1 MIYETKVRAALLA
14 GVALATMAHAG
25 TAAAQQAEETT
36 QLETIEVQGRGGGA
50 IAFDGSGVKPVD
62 GYVPAATTTGTKT
75 DTPVVLIPQSVGVV
89 GRQQMD
95 DLGAQKA
102 DEAVRYS
109 AGVFAQPFGEDSDT
123 NWFYIRGFDA
133 TQTGVYRDGM
143 QLYSF
148 AFGNYFQDSY
158 LLERV
163 EVLRGASA
171 SLYGG
176 GNVGGIINYVSKR
189 PLDADFNQV
198 EVGIDNYPTA
208 FAAFDVNKVI
218 PNDLV
223 TKGDPLPPVWKYRI
237 TGKLEGGDGYAKHE
251 DGIRGV
257 IQGAA
262 TYQPNAGTDVT
273 VYANYMRVD
282 QNHGA
287 SDFLPYYGTVKRAT
301 SADGTIDLGRI
312 DRKEN
317 YSDPDIDDYNRRQFM
332 VGYELNH
339 DLDDVWTVNTRA
351 RFAYSDLNEAQLYP
365 FGYGFAPRP
374 SAGNTRLSRINFAHD
389 TQSYSFTT
397 DNNLVGKF
405 STGGIDHTL
414 LMGLD
419 YKFYGIDEVQA
430 SSIGTPANL
439 NNPDLKQP
447 QPPVAPYLD
456 ETTGLHQAGAFI
468 QDQARFGGGF
478 IATLNGR
485 YDRIW
490 IDGDYSRIINPTT
503 GAVVDN
509 GQNIELKKGRFS
521 GRAGLG
527 YEFENGV
534 VPYVSIASTFNPLI
548 GNNLT
553 AAGRSP
559 FQPETGLQYEAGV
572 KWAPTWFSGIFTA
585 SIFDLTKKNVVTGPF
600 LAQTQLGKVRSRGVE
615 FEAQAN
621 LTENW
626 KLLAAFTA
634 YQLKILKG
642 TGTDPITFAP
652 IDLAGQQPF
661 LVPEVVGSA
670 FLDYTFTTGSLKGL
684 GLGAGVRY
692 LGKSMASQPNSF
704 TFANG
709 ERVTPKVPSATLF
722 DAAVRY
728 QWDNYKVGLNVTNLF
743 DKRFVS
749 GCQGINVCSYGE
761 GRRALVKASYTW

>member
-1 MIYETKVRAALLA
+1 MIYNSKMHAALLA
-14 GVALATMAHAG
+14 GVALAAMTHAG
-25 TAAAQQAEETT
+25 TAAAQGADGAT
-36 QLETIEVQGRGGGA
+36 QLEAIEVQGRGGGGA
-50 IAFDGSGVKPVD
+50 IAFDGSGVKPVN
-62 GYVPAATTTGTKT
+62 GYVPAATTTGAKT

-301 SADGTIDLGRI
+301 SLDGTIDLGRI

-317 YSDPDIDDYNRRQFM
+317 YSDPDVDDYNRRQFM

-374 SAGNTRLSRINFAHD
+374 SAGNTQLSRINFAHD

-439 NNPDLKQP
+439 DNPDLKQP

-490 IDGDYSRIINPTT
+490 VDGDYSRV
-503 GAVVDN
+503 GSDD
-509 GQNIELKKGRFS
+509 GRNIKLEKGRFS

-527 YEFENGV
+527 YEFENGL

-548 GNNLT
+548 GTNNVIDPVT
-553 AAGRSP
+553 FRITDRSP
-559 FQPETGLQYEAGV
+559 FKPETGLQYEAGV
-572 KWAPTWFSGIFTA
+572 KWAPTSFPGIFTA
-585 SIFDLTKKNVVTGPF
+585 SIFDLKKKNVVSGPF
-600 LAQTQLGKVRSRGVE
+600 NAQNQIGEVRSRG
-615 FEAQAN
+615 FELEGQAN

-626 KLLAAFTA
+626 KLIGAFTA
-634 YQLKILKG
+634 YQLKILKDDNPLNVG
-642 TGTDPITFAP
+642 E
-652 IDLAGQQPF
+652 QPF
-661 LVPEVVGSA
+661 LVPEVIGSA
-670 FLDYTFTTGSLKGL
+670 FLDYTFTTGALKGL
-684 GLGAGVRY
+684 GLGGGLRY
-692 LGKSMASQPNSF
+692 LGKSEATQPN
-704 TFANG
+704 T
-709 ERVTPKVPSATLF
+709 VKVPDTTLF

-728 QWDNYKVGLNVTNLF
+728 QWDNYKVSLNVTNLL
-743 DKRFVS
+743 DKRYVS

>member
-1 MIYETKVRAALLA
+1 MIYVSKRRAALLA
-14 GVALATMAHAG
+14 SVAFATLAHTG
-25 TAAAQQAEETT
+25 YAAAQQADGTT
-36 QLETIEVQGRGGGA
+36 QLDAIEVQGRGGGNL
-50 IAFDGSGVKPVD
+50 IAFDGSGVAPVN

-102 DEAVRYS
+102 DEATRYS
-109 AGVFAQPFGEDSDT
+109 AGVFSQPFGDDTDT

-143 QLYSF
+143 QLYSY
-148 AFGNYFQDSY
+148 AFGNFYQDTY
-158 LLERV
+158 LVERV

-176 GNVGGIINYVSKR
+176 GNIGGIINYVSKR
-189 PLDADFNQV
+189 PLDADFSQV

-223 TKGDPLPPVWKYRI
+223 TKGDPLPPVWKYRV

-262 TYQPNAGTDVT
+262 TYTPNAGTDVT
-273 VYANYMRVD
+273 VYANYTHAD
-282 QNHGA
+282 QNHG
-287 SDFLPYYGTVKRAT
+287 SGDFLPYYGTVKDAT
-301 SADGTIDLGRI
+301 SADGTINLGKI
-312 DRKEN
+312 GRKTN
-317 YSDPDIDDYNRRQFM
+317 FTDPDLDDHDRRQFM

-339 DLDDVWTVNTRA
+339 DIDDVWTVNTKA
-351 RFAYSDLNEAQLYP
+351 RFAYSHLKEQLLYP
-365 FGYGFAPRP
+365 FGYGFAARP
-374 SAGNTRLSRINFAHD
+374 SAGNTQLARINFAHD
-389 TQSYSFTT
+389 TETFSFTT

-419 YKFYGIDEVQA
+419 YKMYYIDEVQA
-430 SSIGTPANL
+430 SSIGTSVDIH
-439 NNPDLKQP
+439 NPDLNQP
-447 QPPVAPYLD
+447 QPGVVPYLD
-456 ETTGLHQAGAFI
+456 QTSKLHQAGAFI
-468 QDQARFGGGF
+468 QDQARFGDGF

-490 IDGDYSRIINPTT
+490 LDGDSRLSND
-503 GAVVDN
+503 VKM
-509 GQNIELKKGRFS
+509 EKGRFS

-527 YEFENGV
+527 YEFENGI
-534 VPYVSIASTFNPLI
+534 VPYVSVASTFNPLI
-548 GNNLT
+548 GYNSVGGVNE
-553 AAGRSP
+553 P
-559 FQPETGLQYEAGV
+559 FKPETGIQYEAGI
-572 KWAPTWFSGIFTA
+572 KWSPTAFPAIFTA
-585 SIFDLTKKNVVTGPF
+585 SVFDLTKKNVVSGPF
-600 LAQTQLGKVRSRGVE
+600 NAQNQIGEVRSRGFE
-615 FEAQAN
+615 LEAQAN

-634 YQLKILKG
+634 YDLEIQKGVGADPVTGAPVSLKG
-642 TGTDPITFAP
+642 E
-652 IDLAGQQPF
+652 QPF
-661 LVPEVVGSA
+661 LVPEVIGSA
-670 FLDYTFTTGSLKGL
+670 FLDYTFTAGQLKGL
-684 GLGAGVRY
+684 SLGGGVRY
-692 LGKSMASQPNSF
+692 IGKSEATQPN
-704 TFANG
+704 T
-709 ERVTPKVPSATLF
+709 VKVPDATLV

-728 QWDNYKVGLNVTNLF
+728 QWDNYKVSLNVTNLF

-749 GCQGINVCSYGE
+749 GCQGINVCSFGE
-761 GRRALVKASYTW
+761 GRRALVRASYTW

>member
-1 MIYETKVRAALLA
+1 VIYLSKLNAALLA
-14 GVALATMAHAG
+14 GVALAVMARAPD
-25 TAAAQQAEETT
+25 AAAQQADGVT
-36 QLETIEVQGRGGGA
+36 QLEAIEVQGRGSGGA
-50 IAFDGSGVKPVD
+50 IAFDGSGVAPVQ

-95 DLGAQKA
+95 DLGAQKT

-109 AGVFAQPFGEDSDT
+109 AGVFTQPFGEDTDT

-133 TQTGVYRDGM
+133 TQTGVYRDSM

-148 AFGNYFQDSY
+148 AFGNFYQDSY

-176 GNVGGIINYVSKR
+176 GNIGGIINYVSKR
-189 PLDADFNQV
+189 PLDADFNQI

-218 PNDLV
+218 ANDLV
-223 TKGDPLPPVWKYRI
+223 TKGDPLPPVWKYRV

-273 VYANYMRVD
+273 VYANYTHAD
-282 QNHGA
+282 QNHGS

-301 SADGTIDLGRI
+301 SEDGSIDLGRI
-312 DRKEN
+312 GRKTN
-317 YSDPDIDDYNRRQFM
+317 FSDPDIDDHDRRQFM

-339 DLDDVWTVNTRA
+339 DINDVWTVNTKA
-351 RFAYSDLNEAQLYP
+351 RFAYSHLKEALLYP
-365 FGYGFAPRP
+365 FGYGFAERP
-374 SAGNTRLSRINFAHD
+374 SAGNTQLARINFAHD
-389 TQSYSFTT
+389 TETFSFTT

-414 LMGLD
+414 LLGID
-419 YKFYGIDEVQA
+419 YKMYYIDEVQ
-430 SSIGTPANL
+430 SSSTGTSVDIHH
-439 NNPDLKQP
+439 PDLNQP
-447 QPPVAPYLD
+447 QPSPVPYLD
-456 ETTGLHQAGAFI
+456 ETSKLHQAGVFI
-468 QDQARFGGGF
+468 QDQARFGGGW

-485 YDRIW
+485 YDRMW
-490 IDGDYSRIINPTT
+490 LDGDSEFLGKVKRNE
-503 GAVVDN
+503 G
-509 GQNIELKKGRFS
+509 KFS

-534 VPYVSIASTFNPLI
+534 VPYVSVATTFNPLV
-548 GNNLT
+548 GFNNT
-553 AAGRSP
+553 PNGIESYK
-559 FQPETGLQYEAGV
+559 PETGLQYEAGV
-572 KWAPTWFSGIFTA
+572 KWSPTAFPAIFSA
-585 SIFDLTKKNVVTGPF
+585 SVFDLKKKNYLSGPF
-600 LAQTQLGKVRSRGVE
+600 NAQTQLGEVRSRGFE
-615 FEAQAN
+615 LEAQAN

-626 KLLAAFTA
+626 KLLGAFTA
-634 YQLKILKG
+634 YDLKILKG
-642 TGTDPITFAP
+642 DSARLDPDTGLP
-652 IDLAGQQPF
+652 LSLKGEQPY
-661 LVPEVVGSA
+661 LVPEVIASA
-670 FLDYTFTTGSLKGL
+670 FLDYAFTQGGLKGL
-684 GLGAGVRY
+684 SLGGGVRY
-692 LGKSMASQPNSF
+692 VGKSEATQDPN
-704 TFANG
+704 T
-709 ERVTPKVPSATLF
+709 VKVPSATLF

-728 QWDNYKVGLNVTNLF
+728 QWDNYKISLNVTNLL